1 MSRFNTK
8 STKPKKRNLFSIL
21 LVIIIVIGLL
31 ITFLRPQSL
40 FEKDLAEIEVTGAP
54 RIKVATE
61 TIDYGNVNLG
71 EVVYPSIKVTNVGDQ
86 ILEFKEPPYI
96 ELQEGCCPPI
106 PAIRLMTLDPGE
118 STIVSFPFSMHNDS
132 MSGFHD
138 FRLYLPTNDPTEPE
152 KVVTILSNWI
162 P

>member
-1 MSRFNTK
+1 MSRFKTK
-8 STKPKKRNLFSIL
+8 YAQPKKRNLFPIL
-21 LVIIIVIGLL
+21 LVIIIVIGSL
-31 ITFLRPQSL
+31 IAFLRPQSS
-40 FEKDLAEIEVTGAP
+40 FEKNLAAIEVAGAP
-54 RIKVATE
+54 RIKVAKE
-61 TIDYGNVNLG
+61 TIDYGNVKLG
-71 EVVYPSIKVTNVGDQ
+71 EFVSPSIKVTNVGDQ

-96 ELQEGCCPPI
+96 EIQAGCCPPT
-106 PAIRLMTLDPGE
+106 PAISLMTLDPGE